1 MRVWKAVYSDGVA
14 RDRQDTETTR
24 LAGRWLD
31 ARWPARGG
39 FGEFGVES
47 GGIYTASGT

>member
-1 MRVWKAVYSDGVA
+1 VWTAVNSDGVA
-14 RDRQDTETTR
+14 RDRQDTATTR

-39 FGEFGVES
+39 FGEFVGGSEGVL
-47 GGIYTASGT
+47 IAWGT